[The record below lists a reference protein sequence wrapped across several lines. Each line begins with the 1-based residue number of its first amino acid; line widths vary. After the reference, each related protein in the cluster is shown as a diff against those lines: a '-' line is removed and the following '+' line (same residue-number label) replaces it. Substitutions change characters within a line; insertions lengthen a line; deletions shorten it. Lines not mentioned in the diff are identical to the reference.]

1 MKRVTPDLWENNED
15 CPMSE
20 SGSERGVVLC
30 EGDFRAS
37 IEQETVHMKAVDR
50 HGDPIELNEAE
61 LLLVIKELTKLLDET
76 K

>member
-1 MKRVTPDLWENNED
+1 
-15 CPMSE
+15 MSE
-20 SGSERGVVLC
+20 FGSEGVVVLC
-30 EGDFRAS
+30 DGNFRAW

-61 LLLVIKELTKLLDET
+61 SLLVIKELTKLLDEI